1 MTKNKI
7 ILLSSVVS
15 MLYGFDADAA
25 FSRAA
30 ARRAATQQARLAQ
43 QNANSLPVQAQLTQQ
58 PAMPAPA
65 QPNVQSQQNAT
76 PAQGGQYSNQTMSIN
91 VLLSGRLKEV
101 NGIYT
106 MENSELKVCKLSSQY
121 VVMLPLAHPYNG
133 MPSAI
138 FSVTSEDKECIR
150 RALNLL
156 NVSGGDVKKFNLVIS
171 SLESA
176 SCTAPIEPFAFKP
189 QWRFIDAYDGQ
200 HIESKV
206 SPTVKCY
213 NNDEG
218 KTIIDYHFN
227 KFYEGSLSFHPSE
240 GGFLAASPD
249 VYNFGFNN
257 DGISRALLYYT
268 KYESGALAG
277 QAEVGIIF
285 LYNRNDFQTIMNCLQ
300 NCFKEKGNFF
310 EQWDNINFIHKDIK
324 DVLDMKTLK
333 DITEE

>member
-1 MTKNKI
+1 MIKNKI

-15 MLYGFDADAA
+15 MLYGFDAYTMEALKAKFATAKAA
-25 FSRAA
+25 
-30 ARRAATQQARLAQ
+30 QQTRLAQ
-43 QNANSLPVQAQLTQQ
+43 QNANSLPGQAQLTQQ

-91 VLLSGRLKEV
+91 VLLSGKLKEV

-189 QWRFIDAYDGQ
+189 QWRFIDAYGGQ

-206 SPTVKCY
+206 SSTVKCY
-213 NNDEG
+213 NNDKD
-218 KTIIDYHFN
+218 KTITDYHFN
-227 KFYEGSLSFHPSE
+227 EGSLSFHPSE
-240 GGFLAASPD
+240 SGFLAASPD
-249 VYNFGFNN
+249 VYNLGFKN
-257 DGISRALLYYT
+257 DNISRALLYYT

-285 LYNRNDFQTIMNCLQ
+285 LYNENDFQTIMNCLQ
-300 NCFKEKGNFF
+300 NCFKEKGDFF

-324 DVLDMKTLK
+324 DVLDINTLK